1 MEEKKNKAKR
11 FYWLKLPND
20 YFKRLDQ
27 RKMLRQPNG
36 ETMQR
41 IYLKLLL
48 LAVDKDGFI
57 RFQNVFDDLTEEIA
71 EEIFEDVELVKLTV
85 EYCKKNGLLE
95 MNELDSFLPQ
105 VIEMTGSETDSAR
118 RMRTYRERQSSQCD
132 TESLQSD
139 ESSHCDVREREE
151 KEKEKREETDT
162 RDKEKHPSLGEVADY
177 LSMMNVKSFTAE
189 EFHSYYSSLGW
200 RNKYGTPIV
209 DWKAQV
215 NSWVQRKE
223 AKQEEP
229 TENDC
234 EKDKLDFMSEELIS
248 RLREVGALDDD
259 GSLSWGD
266 LEEYG
271 LYDAV
276 LEADRKANEWNR
288 GLHEIKRE
296 NSGRKWQ

>member
-95 MNELDSFLPQ
+95 MNELDFFLPQ

-118 RMRTYRERQSSQCD
+118 RMRTYRERQSSQCG

-139 ESSHCDVREREE
+139 ELSHCDVREREE

-234 EKDKLDFMSEELIS
+234 EKDKIDFMSEELIS